1 MELLVELA
9 SESRSAFT
17 RHSRGEGE
25 GQGGTGGR
33 LIWKMSVGSFS
44 DSDTM
49 PHPGYHSRLE
59 ANWGSYR
66 ILVAPWNIMHTF
78 FYSHEDWPLNR
89 GRGRYSALSTKSRW
103 VKTAH
108 AWPYLTMLGLCLT
121 MPPDHP
127 TDLPHR
133 LAGIYH
139 RHSRS
144 HEWNKAFSSPHAYN
158 INEHNIEHLVKEPVN
173 LFIAELHHTEE

>member
-25 GQGGTGGR
+25 GQRGTGR

-59 ANWGSYR
+59 AN
-66 ILVAPWNIMHTF
+66 
-78 FYSHEDWPLNR
+78 
-89 GRGRYSALSTKSRW
+89 
-103 VKTAH
+103 
-108 AWPYLTMLGLCLT
+108 
-121 MPPDHP
+121 
-127 TDLPHR
+127 
-133 LAGIYH
+133 
-139 RHSRS
+139 
-144 HEWNKAFSSPHAYN
+144 
-158 INEHNIEHLVKEPVN
+158 
-173 LFIAELHHTEE
+173 